1 MVQSEQDAD
10 VTRHGLLRGDHG
22 RDLRVHPALELIRL
36 GILPAHL
43 VGEVDVAID
52 HGALGALEGVHHPAP
67 KAQYVVAERI
77 ELVVEGGAQ
86 RAPGG
91 TLLGREGCDRLAFHQ
106 PNRPV
111 M

>member
-1 MVQSEQDAD
+1 MQSEEDPHVAG
-10 VTRHGLLRGDHG
+10 HGLLRRDHG
-22 RDLRVHPALELIRL
+22 RDLGVHPTLELVGL
-36 GILPAHL
+36 GVLPAHL
-43 VGEVDVAID
+43 VGQVDVAL
-52 HGALGALEGVHHPAP
+52 HERALGALEGVHHPAP

-91 TLLGREGCDRLAFHQ
+91 ALLGREGCDRLAFHQ